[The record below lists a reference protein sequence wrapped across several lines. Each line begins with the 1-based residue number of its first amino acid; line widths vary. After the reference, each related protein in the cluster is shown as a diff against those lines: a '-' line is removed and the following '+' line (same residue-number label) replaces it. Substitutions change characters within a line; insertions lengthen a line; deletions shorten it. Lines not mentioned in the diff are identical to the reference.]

1 MNSGW
6 DLGTIK
12 KVHTR
17 LPDRVFYQC
26 WGKLMQL
33 INAPEEIDPSP
44 HVCRTIVC
52 TMPCDRLA
60 AISLSLP
67 IPLSTK
73 RRSPQTGHCYSWTWP
88 APSICIF
95 ACGESKYV
103 EGHLS
108 FFTIRRSFVIDL
120 VFVFTIKGWFTS
132 ISTLPTMQH
141 CLHRAIRIH

>member
-26 WGKLMQL
+26 WGKLTQL

-60 AISLSLP
+60 AISLSLSLSLSP
-67 IPLSTK
+67 PSDAHHKPVIAIPGHGLLPLSVFSLAGK
-73 RRSPQTGHCYSWTWP
+73 ASMSKV
-88 APSICIF
+88 IF
-95 ACGESKYV
+95 HFSQYV
-103 EGHLS
+103 EVL
-108 FFTIRRSFVIDL
+108 
-120 VFVFTIKGWFTS
+120 
-132 ISTLPTMQH
+132 
-141 CLHRAIRIH
+141 